1 MNQIPDQEAGNDQ
14 APVLTDAQRAQR
26 VMEVQQ
32 LFIKHAPGLRG
43 LIGSLFP
50 DMDLADD
57 VLQEVFLVVSEKAT
71 TFRADGDFRGWAY
84 GIAKRKALEH
94 ARRYSSKRKVGV
106 FAPETLELLCES
118 KPDDD
123 RDDGEVRT
131 RLSRCLG
138 KLTPTLRE
146 MVRLRYSENL
156 SPGNIATRME
166 WTSEAVYVALSRS
179 RALLRKCL
187 DAALVASGGL

>member
-1 MNQIPDQEAGNDQ
+1 MNDPR
-14 APVLTDAQRAQR
+14 PTDATDVSSAPNPQR
-26 VMEVQQ
+26 VLEVQQ
-32 LFIKHAPGLRG
+32 LFIKHANGLRG
-43 LIGSLFP
+43 LIGALFP
-50 DMDLADD
+50 DLDLADD
-57 VLQEVFLVVSEKAT
+57 VLQEVFVVVTEKAA

-118 KPDDD
+118 KPEDES
-123 RDDGEVRT
+123 DDGEVRT
-131 RLSRCLG
+131 RLNRCLG

-146 MVRLRYSENL
+146 MVRLRYTENL
-156 SPGNIATRME
+156 SPANIATRME

-187 DAALVASGGL
+187 DAALAAGGG

>member
-1 MNQIPDQEAGNDQ
+1 MNQTTDHVADSGQPA
-14 APVLTDAQRAQR
+14 LTDAQRAQR
-26 VMEVQQ
+26 VLEVQQ
-32 LFIKHAPGLRG
+32 LFIKHATGLRG

-106 FAPETLELLCES
+106 FAPETLELLCAA
-118 KPDDD
+118 KPDDE

-131 RLSRCLG
+131 RLIRCLG

-146 MVRLRYSENL
+146 MVRLRYTENL
-156 SPGNIATRME
+156 SPGNIASRME

-187 DAALVASGGL
+187 DAALAAGGA

>member
-1 MNQIPDQEAGNDQ
+1 MNDPQDHDEDATT
-14 APVLTDAQRAQR
+14 PVADPQKVL
-26 VMEVQQ
+26 EVQQ
-32 LFIKHAPGLRG
+32 LFIKHANGLRG
-43 LIGSLFP
+43 LVAALFP

-57 VLQEVFLVVSEKAT
+57 VLQEVFVVVTEKAA

-106 FAPETLELLCES
+106 FAPETLELLCTAR
-118 KPDDD
+118 PDDEA
-123 RDDGEVRT
+123 DDGEIRG
-131 RLSRCLG
+131 RLTRCLG

-146 MVRLRYSENL
+146 MVRLRYLENL

-179 RALLRKCL
+179 RSLLRKCL
-187 DAALVASGGL
+187 DAALAAGER

>member
-1 MNQIPDQEAGNDQ
+1 MNESQANDATAASSTP
-14 APVLTDAQRAQR
+14 APQR
-26 VMEVQQ
+26 VLEVQQ
-32 LFIKHAPGLRG
+32 LFIKHANGLRG
-43 LIGSLFP
+43 LISALFP

-57 VLQEVFLVVSEKAT
+57 VLQEVFVVVTEKAA

-94 ARRYSSKRKVGV
+94 ARRYSAKRKVGV
-106 FAPETLELLCES
+106 FSPETLELLCEA
-118 KPDDD
+118 KPEDDQ
-123 RDDGEVRT
+123 DDSEVRKSLT
-131 RLSRCLG
+131 RCLG

-156 SPGNIATRME
+156 SPAHIATRME

-179 RALLRKCL
+179 RSLLRKCL
-187 DAALVASGGL
+187 DAAFNAGMH

>member
-1 MNQIPDQEAGNDQ
+1 MNDPADRDDDVTS
-14 APVLTDAQRAQR
+14 APADPRRVL
-26 VMEVQQ
+26 EVQG
-32 LFIKHAPGLRG
+32 LFIKHANGLRG
-43 LIGSLFP
+43 LISALFP

-57 VLQEVFLVVSEKAT
+57 VLQEVFVVVTEKAA

-94 ARRYSSKRKVGV
+94 ARRYSAKRKVGV

-118 KPDDD
+118 RPEDEH
-123 RDDGEVRT
+123 DDGEVRSA
-131 RLSRCLG
+131 LNRCLG

-146 MVRLRYSENL
+146 MVRLRYTENL
-156 SPGNIATRME
+156 SPANIATRME

-179 RALLRKCL
+179 RSLLRKCL
-187 DAALVASGGL
+187 DAAFNAGNA

>member
-1 MNQIPDQEAGNDQ
+1 MSQFPDQDASEDP
-14 APVLTDAQRAQR
+14 APPLTDAQRAQR
-26 VMEVQQ
+26 VLEVQQ
-32 LFIKHAPGLRG
+32 LFVKHAPGLRG

-71 TFRADGDFRGWAY
+71 SFRADGDFRGWAY

-118 KPDDD
+118 RPEDE
-123 RDDGEVRT
+123 RDDGEIRT
-131 RLSRCLG
+131 SLSRCLG

-146 MVRLRYSENL
+146 MVRLRYTENL
-156 SPGNIATRME
+156 SPGHIATRME

-187 DAALVASGGL
+187 DAALAAGGGR